1 MTKMDLGQGL
11 DQHIASKIGYQG
23 RVLPHWKDQPQVAKC
38 LLTVEN
44 MRRVKKR
51 LSSAMDQGVVAQNVE
66 NNSCFNQDNKIN
78 ITSVLNKSHQ

>member
-44 MRRVKKR
+44 MRRVKK
-51 LSSAMDQGVVAQNVE
+51 
-66 NNSCFNQDNKIN
+66 KIIFCN
-78 ITSVLNKSHQ
+78 GSGGGCTKCRE